1 MQQSYEKAKPDDLI
15 VMRQADLKLDDM
27 KARRRFEMLVK
38 QYYVEAKRLHGRAYW
53 TSTNKLKTIRSFFSG
68 NFLALTYRKGELQ
81 TVRANMKEKTYP
93 KTHEVR
99 AWYRKLESWRDR
111 ALLLLMFQSGPTPID
126 ACGIQYG
133 DIKDKLDQEPPVFF
147 RYVRQ
152 KTGSEA
158 QTCLHSDTIY
168 ALKMM
173 LEKTGPLKDD
183 NPLFLGRT
191 GQPLDPHVLWQV
203 WQNNSSTTYSPQD
216 LRDSFKFYLRQAKGD
231 GDVQDWLMGHTGKMG
246 AKYAPSKETVVE
258 EYRRVAPL
266 LSVNGQTMVETVG
279 LADRVKELEKELR
292 ERDERIMK
300 IEGDLAEIKKA
311 LEELTA

>member
-1 MQQSYEKAKPDDLI
+1 MSYKETELYRNSQSIQDWLSGLGSDESRRVYLIWFQDFLDWLHMQQSYEKAKPDDLI

-173 LEKTGPLKDD
+173 LEKLTEPELA
-183 NPLFLGRT
+183 
-191 GQPLDPHVLWQV
+191 
-203 WQNNSSTTYSPQD
+203 
-216 LRDSFKFYLRQAKGD
+216 SFP
-231 GDVQDWLMGHTGKMG
+231 W
-246 AKYAPSKETVVE
+246 
-258 EYRRVAPL
+258 
-266 LSVNGQTMVETVG
+266 
-279 LADRVKELEKELR
+279 
-292 ERDERIMK
+292 
-300 IEGDLAEIKKA
+300 
-311 LEELTA
+311 